1 MTEHGRR
8 APIVVGVDH
17 TDAGRLAVVWAAD
30 EAARRGL
37 WLRLV
42 HALDW
47 PVGADRDPQT
57 DPHRQTWGARFRD
70 AGLRALDEARDLVAT
85 RRPELAA
92 VTVLADGAPVAVLR
106 EHTRDAA
113 MIVLGSRRLS
123 AVTELPTIGGVAV
136 PITAHA
142 RCPVV
147 VVREPEHTSSE
158 PPTVV
163 VAVDGAQRAEAAVA
177 YAFDEAARR
186 GATVVAVHVR
196 RPPVG
201 LLAGLRMEE
210 EIPEGRLRL
219 AEALAGWAEKY
230 PAVPVRREVTV
241 GHPVKALRNA
251 AEHALCLVVGAHGRG
266 GFAGLL
272 PGSVGQG
279 LIHHAHCP
287 LVIVPTAR
295 NDAPSAAHD

>member
-1 MTEHGRR
+1 MTAHEGT
-8 APIVVGVDH
+8 APIVVGVEH
-17 TDAGRLAVVWAAD
+17 TDAGRFAVLWAAD

-47 PVGADRDPQT
+47 PVGADRDPRT
-57 DPHRQTWGARFRD
+57 NPHRQTWGGRFRD
-70 AGLRALDEARDLVAT
+70 AGQRALDAARDFVAT
-85 RRPELAA
+85 RHPGLIT
-92 VTVLADGAPVAVLR
+92 VTVLADGAPVAALR

-123 AVTELPTIGGVAV
+123 TTTELLTTGGIAV

-158 PPTVV
+158 PPTIV
-163 VAVDGAQRAEAAVA
+163 VAVDGAQRSEPAVA

-186 GATVVAVHVR
+186 GATLVAVNVR
-196 RPPVG
+196 QPPGG

-210 EIPEGRLRL
+210 EMQEGRLRL
-219 AEALAGWAEKY
+219 AETLAGWTEKY

-241 GHPVKALRNA
+241 GHPVKALRDT
-251 AEHALCLVVGAHGRG
+251 AEHALCLVVGTRGRG
-266 GFAGLL
+266 GFTGLL
-272 PGSVGQG
+272 LGSVSQG
-279 LIHHAHCP
+279 LIHHVRCP
-287 LVIVPTAR
+287 LVIVPTTQH
-295 NDAPSAAHD
+295 DAESAAHD